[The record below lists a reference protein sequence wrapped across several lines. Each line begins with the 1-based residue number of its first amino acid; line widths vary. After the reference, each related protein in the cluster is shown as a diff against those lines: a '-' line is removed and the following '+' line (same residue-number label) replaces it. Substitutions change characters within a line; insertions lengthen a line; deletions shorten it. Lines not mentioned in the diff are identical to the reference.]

1 MMVRRT
7 HPTTAQR
14 LNMNKYYSSLT
25 RIHVLALAAALLIA
39 LNSLWLDAFHTLD
52 HRISDYFVR
61 QAAQRLI
68 PDPDIVIVDIDEASL
83 AAMQDDA
90 GSWPW
95 PRAVHAELLQGIA
108 RQKPRAIVF
117 DILFSEP
124 DRYRPDSD
132 RYFNQVLRKM
142 RNVYFPMV
150 QLEGNQTLGAPLA
163 ELAEIIPI
171 PRSASADPAARAIL
185 LPPQAIAP
193 ESWRVGLINFTEDA
207 DGIARRYELYRNVS
221 GWQLESLPARVM
233 RDLGYTIPPRSD
245 ISLHWRGDNRAFK
258 HISYSELYAD
268 QSRKKPQRDA
278 HELTGKIV
286 VIGATATGLHDIRAT
301 PIDSLYPGTMI
312 LATALDNL
320 KHQRYL
326 RAAPAWLA
334 PVAAMLLIALQ
345 LPLFLRRRFDVFR
358 IGGALL
364 LLSLALLGAQYFA
377 MTRLY
382 SVALSTPLLF
392 GWGFYFAAAL
402 SEYLR
407 EKRSREQTVRVF
419 NRFLDPRV
427 VSSLVAHG
435 ETPQS
440 LSGQAREITVL
451 FSDIRGF
458 TSLSEIRSPEQIVSL
473 LNRYF
478 SLQVEIIFRH
488 GGTLDKF
495 IGDAIMAFW
504 GAPQEDPRHAE
515 HAVAAALEMEQA
527 LLRFKDELGEDGKD
541 FDVGIG
547 IHSGKA
553 VVGFIGSDARMDY
566 TAIGDTVNLSSRIEG
581 LTKGVA
587 RILVSSDTASLCQ
600 NAFDFKSTGSYKVKG
615 RTKEVELFTPVQV
628 AP

>member
-1 MMVRRT
+1 MDK
-7 HPTTAQR
+7 P
-14 LNMNKYYSSLT
+14 YSPLS
-25 RIHVLALAAALLIA
+25 RIHLIALVVVLLIA
-39 LNSLWLDAFHTLD
+39 LNSMWLNIFSTLD
-52 HRISDYFVR
+52 NRLSDFVVR
-61 QAAQRLI
+61 HVAQRLS
-68 PDPDIVIVDIDEASL
+68 PDTDIVIVDIDEASL
-83 AAMQDDA
+83 AAMQDTA

-95 PRAVHAELLQGIA
+95 PRAVHGELLQGIA
-108 RQKPRAIVF
+108 RQQPRAIVF

-124 DRYRPDSD
+124 DRYRPESD
-132 RYFNQVLRKM
+132 RFFNEVLHDLH
-142 RNVYFPMV
+142 NVYFPML
-150 QLEGNQTLGAPLA
+150 QLEGNQAGGVPLS
-163 ELAEIIPI
+163 EIARVIDLPH
-171 PRSASADPAARAIL
+171 AANADPDARAIL
-185 LPPQAIAP
+185 LPPQAVAT
-193 ESWRVGLINFTEDA
+193 ESWRVGLVNFTEDA
-207 DGIARRYELYRNVS
+207 DGIARRYELHRDVS

-233 RDLGYTIPPRSD
+233 RDLGYPIPQQPD
-245 ISLHWRGDNRAFK
+245 ISLHWRGGSHSFK
-258 HISYSELYAD
+258 HISYVELYAD
-268 QSRKKPQRDA
+268 QSRQKQQRDA

-286 VIGATATGLHDIRAT
+286 IIGTTATGLHDIRAT
-301 PIDSLYPGTMI
+301 PISSLYPGVAI

-320 KHQRYL
+320 KNQRYL
-326 RAAPAWLA
+326 RAAPAYFA
-334 PVAAMLLIALQ
+334 PLTAVLLIVMQ
-345 LPLFLRRRFDVFR
+345 LPLFLQRRVDVFK

-364 LLSLALLGAQYFA
+364 LLSLLLLGAQYFA
-377 MTRLY
+377 MTQLY
-382 SVALSTPLLF
+382 SVALLTPLLF

-407 EKRSREQTVRVF
+407 EKKSREQTVRIF

-458 TSLSEIRSPEQIVSL
+458 TTLSEKRSPEQIVSL

-504 GAPQEDPRHAE
+504 GAPQDDPQHAA
-515 HAVAAALEMEQA
+515 HAVAAALEMEQC
-527 LLRFKDELGEDGKD
+527 LLRFKDELGADGKD

-547 IHSGKA
+547 IHTGKA

-587 RILVSSDTASLCQ
+587 RILVSSDTVAHCQ
-600 NAFDFKSTGSYKVKG
+600 NAFDFSPTGSYKVKG
-615 RTKEVELFTPVQV
+615 RLQEVELFIPIQVTP
-628 AP
+628 

>member
-1 MMVRRT
+1 MDK
-7 HPTTAQR
+7 P
-14 LNMNKYYSSLT
+14 YSPLS
-25 RIHVLALAAALLIA
+25 RIHLIALVVVLLIA
-39 LNSLWLDAFHTLD
+39 LNSMWLNIFSTLD
-52 HRISDYFVR
+52 NRLSDFVVR
-61 QAAQRLI
+61 HVAQQLS
-68 PDPDIVIVDIDEASL
+68 PDTDIVIVDIDEASL
-83 AAMQDDA
+83 AAMQDTA

-95 PRAVHAELLQGIA
+95 PRAVHGELLQGIA
-108 RQKPRAIVF
+108 RQTPRAIVF

-124 DRYRPDSD
+124 DRYRPESD
-132 RYFNQVLRKM
+132 RFFNEVLHDLH
-142 RNVYFPMV
+142 NVYFPML
-150 QLEGNQTLGAPLA
+150 QLEGNQAGGVPLS
-163 ELAEIIPI
+163 EIAHVIDLPH
-171 PRSASADPAARAIL
+171 AANADPDARAIL
-185 LPPQAIAP
+185 LPPQAVAT
-193 ESWRVGLINFTEDA
+193 ESWRVGLVNFTEDA
-207 DGIARRYELYRNVS
+207 DGIARRYELHRDVS

-233 RDLGYTIPPRSD
+233 RDLGYPIPQQPD
-245 ISLHWRGDNRAFK
+245 ISLQWRGDSHAFK
-258 HISYSELYAD
+258 HISYVELYAD
-268 QSRKKPQRDA
+268 QSRQKQQRDT

-286 VIGATATGLHDIRAT
+286 IIGTTATGLHDIRAT
-301 PIDSLYPGTMI
+301 PISSLYPGVAI

-320 KHQRYL
+320 KNQRYL
-326 RAAPAWLA
+326 RAAPAYFA
-334 PVAAMLLIALQ
+334 PLTAVLLIVMQ
-345 LPLFLRRRFDVFR
+345 LPLFLQRRVDVFK

-364 LLSLALLGAQYFA
+364 LLSLLLLGAQYFA
-377 MTRLY
+377 MTQLY
-382 SVALSTPLLF
+382 SVALLTPLLF

-407 EKRSREQTVRVF
+407 EKKSREQTVRIF

-458 TSLSEIRSPEQIVSL
+458 TTLSEKRSPEQIVSL

-504 GAPQEDPRHAE
+504 GAPQDDPQHAA
-515 HAVAAALEMEQA
+515 HAVAAALEMEQC

-547 IHSGKA
+547 IHTGKA

-587 RILVSSDTASLCQ
+587 RILVSSDTVAHCQ
-600 NAFDFKSTGSYKVKG
+600 NAFDFSPTGSYKVKG
-615 RTKEVELFTPVQV
+615 RLQEVELFIPIQVTP
-628 AP
+628 

>member
-1 MMVRRT
+1 MTMAAASNNT
-7 HPTTAQR
+7 
-14 LNMNKYYSSLT
+14 SLG
-25 RIHVLALAAALLIA
+25 RIHLIA
-39 LNSLWLDAFHTLD
+39 LAVVVLVAINSAWLNLFGTLD
-52 HRISDYFVR
+52 NRLSDFFVR
-61 QAAQRLI
+61 QSAQKLS
-68 PDPDIVIVDIDEASL
+68 PDPDIVIVDIDEVSL
-83 AAMQDDA
+83 AAMQDTA

-108 RQKPRAIVF
+108 RQQPRAVVF

-124 DRYRPDSD
+124 DRYRPESD
-132 RYFNQVLRKM
+132 QYLNEVLHDM
-142 RNVYFPMV
+142 RNVYFPMAL
-150 QLEGNQTLGAPLA
+150 LEGNQTMGVPLA
-163 ELAEIIPI
+163 ELAKTITIPH
-171 PRSASADPAARAIL
+171 SADADPNARAIL
-185 LPPQAIAP
+185 LPPQAIAT
-193 ESWRVGLINFTEDA
+193 ESWRVGLINLTQDT
-207 DGIARRYELYRNVS
+207 DGIARRYELRRDVS

-233 RDLGYTIPPRSD
+233 RDLGYPIPPQPYLNLD
-245 ISLHWRGDNRAFK
+245 WRGGSNAFK

-268 QSRKKPQRDA
+268 QSRQKPQRDL

-286 VIGATATGLHDIRAT
+286 VIGTTATGLHDIRAT
-301 PIDSLYPGTMI
+301 PVSGQYPGVAI

-320 KHQRYL
+320 KNQRYL
-326 RAAPAWLA
+326 HAAPAYIA
-334 PVAAMLLIALQ
+334 PLIALLLIGMQ
-345 LPLFLRRRFDVFR
+345 LPLFVLRRLDVFR
-358 IGGALL
+358 IGGAML
-364 LLSLALLGAQYFA
+364 LLSIALLAVQYFA
-377 MTRLY
+377 MTRMYTIAML
-382 SVALSTPLLF
+382 TPLLF

-407 EKRSREQTVRVF
+407 EKKSREQTVRIF

-427 VSSLVAHG
+427 VGSLVAQG

-458 TSLSEIRSPEQIVSL
+458 TTLSEKRSPEEIVSL

-504 GAPQEDPRHAE
+504 GAPQDDPLHAQ
-515 HAVAAALEMEQA
+515 HAVAAALEMEQS
-527 LLRFKDELGEDGKD
+527 LLRFKKELGEDGKD

-547 IHSGKA
+547 IHTGKA
-553 VVGFIGSDARMDY
+553 VVGFLGSEARMDY

-587 RILVSSDTASLCQ
+587 RILVSGETAEHCRK
-600 NAFDFKSTGSYKVKG
+600 AFDFSPTGSYKVKG
-615 RTKEVELFTPVQV
+615 RSQEVELFTPAKVS
-628 AP
+628 P

>member
-1 MMVRRT
+1 MSSAFT
-7 HPTTAQR
+7 QP
-14 LNMNKYYSSLT
+14 LN
-25 RIHVLALAAALLIA
+25 RIQLIAVATVLLVA
-39 LNSLWLDAFHTLD
+39 LNSLWLNAFGALD
-52 HRISDYFVR
+52 NRLSDFFARRVAL
-61 QAAQRLI
+61 QLS

-83 AAMQDDA
+83 AAMQDTA

-95 PRAVHAELLQGIA
+95 PRAVHGELLQGIA
-108 RQKPRAIVF
+108 RQQPRAIVF

-132 RYFNQVLRKM
+132 QFFNEVLHELH
-142 RNVYFPMV
+142 NVYFPML
-150 QLEGNQTLGAPLA
+150 QLEGKQSDGIPLS
-163 ELAEIIPI
+163 ELARVMDIPHS
-171 PRSASADPAARAIL
+171 PDADPHARAIL
-185 LPPQAIAP
+185 LPPQAVAT
-193 ESWRVGLINFTEDA
+193 ESWRAGLINFKEDR
-207 DGIARRYELYRNVS
+207 DGIARRYPLHVNIS

-233 RDLGYTIPPRSD
+233 RDLGYPVPQRPYIR
-245 ISLHWRGDNRAFK
+245 LHWRGDRLAFR
-258 HISYSELYAD
+258 HIPYSDLYAD
-268 QSRKKPQRDA
+268 QSRQKPLRDP

-286 VIGATATGLHDIRAT
+286 VIGSTATGLHDIRAT
-301 PIDSLYPGTMI
+301 PVSSLYPGVEI

-320 KHQRYL
+320 KNQRHMRSGSAYFAPL
-326 RAAPAWLA
+326 AAL
-334 PVAAMLLIALQ
+334 LLIALQ
-345 LPLFLRRRFDVFR
+345 LPLFQRRIDVFR

-364 LLSLALLGAQYFA
+364 LLSLALLAAQYFA

-382 SVALSTPLLF
+382 SIALLTPLLF
-392 GWGFYFAAAL
+392 GWAFYFAAAL

-407 EKRSREQTVRVF
+407 EKKSREQTVRIF

-427 VSSLVAHG
+427 VSSLVAQG

-458 TSLSEIRSPEQIVSL
+458 TTLSESHTPEQIVAL

-478 SLQVEIIFRH
+478 SLQVEVIFRH

-504 GAPQEDPRHAE
+504 GAPQDDPQHAA
-515 HAVAAALEMEQA
+515 HAVAAALEMEQC
-527 LLRFKDELGEDGKD
+527 LLRFKAELGADGQN

-553 VVGFIGSDARMDY
+553 VVGFIGSEARLDY

-581 LTKGVA
+581 LTKGVD
-587 RILVSSDTASLCQ
+587 RILVSSDTAAQCR
-600 NAFDFKSTGSYKVKG
+600 NAFDFTPVGSYKVKG
-615 RTKEVELFTPVQV
+615 RLQEVELFSPMRVTP
-628 AP
+628 

>member
-1 MMVRRT
+1 MDKP
-7 HPTTAQR
+7 HSP
-14 LNMNKYYSSLT
+14 LS
-25 RIHVLALAAALLIA
+25 RIHLIALVAILLIA
-39 LNSLWLDAFHTLD
+39 LNSTWLNLFSALD
-52 HRISDYFVR
+52 NRLSDFVVR
-61 QAAQRLI
+61 HVAQPLS

-83 AAMQDDA
+83 AAMQDTA

-124 DRYRPDSD
+124 DRYRPESD
-132 RYFNQVLRKM
+132 QFFNEVLRDM
-142 RNVYFPMV
+142 RNVYFPMAL
-150 QLEGNQTLGAPLA
+150 LEGNQVLGVPLA
-163 ELAEIIPI
+163 ELAKVIDIPHA
-171 PRSASADPAARAIL
+171 PDADPEARAIL
-185 LPPQAIAP
+185 LPPQAVAT
-193 ESWRVGLINFTEDA
+193 ESWRVGLINFTEDR
-207 DGIARRYELYRNVS
+207 DGIARRYELSRNVS

-233 RDLGYTIPPRSD
+233 RDLGYAIPPQPY
-245 ISLHWRGDNRAFK
+245 ISLHWRGDSNAYK

-268 QSRKKPQRDA
+268 QSRQKPQRNA
-278 HELTGKIV
+278 HELAGKIV
-286 VIGATATGLHDIRAT
+286 IIGTTATGLHDIRAT
-301 PIDSLYPGTMI
+301 PISSLYPGVAI

-320 KHQRYL
+320 KNQRYL
-326 RAAPAWLA
+326 HAAPIYFA
-334 PVAAMLLIALQ
+334 PLIAILLVIMQ
-345 LPLFLRRRFDVFR
+345 LPLFIQRRLDVFR
-358 IGGALL
+358 IGGTLL
-364 LLSLALLGAQYFA
+364 LLSIALLGAQYFA

-382 SVALSTPLLF
+382 SVALLTPLLF
-392 GWGFYFAAAL
+392 GWGFYFAVAL

-407 EKRSREQTVRVF
+407 EKKSREQTVRIF

-427 VSSLVAHG
+427 VNSLVAQG

-458 TSLSEIRSPEQIVSL
+458 TTLSEKRSPEEIVSL

-478 SLQVEIIFRH
+478 SLQVDIIFRH

-504 GAPQEDPRHAE
+504 GAPQDDAQHAE
-515 HAVAAALEMEQA
+515 HAVAAALEMEQS
-527 LLRFKDELGEDGKD
+527 LLRFKTELGEDGKD

-553 VVGFIGSDARMDY
+553 VVGFIGSEARMDY

-587 RILVSSDTASLCQ
+587 RILVSGDTVAHCR
-600 NAFDFKSTGSYKVKG
+600 NTFDFSPTGSYKVKG
-615 RTKEVELFTPVQV
+615 RSQEVELFTPAKVT
-628 AP
+628 P

>member
-1 MMVRRT
+1 MDK
-7 HPTTAQR
+7 HFSQ
-14 LNMNKYYSSLT
+14 LS
-25 RIHVLALAAALLIA
+25 RIHLIALAAVLLIV
-39 LNSLWLDAFHTLD
+39 LNSVWLNLFSALD
-52 HRISDYFVR
+52 NRLSDLFVR
-61 QAAQRLI
+61 QVAQKLS

-83 AAMQDDA
+83 AAMQDTA

-95 PRAVHAELLQGIA
+95 PRAVHGELLQGIA
-108 RQKPRAIVF
+108 RQQPRAIVF
-117 DILFSEP
+117 DIMFSEP
-124 DRYRPDSD
+124 DRYRPESD
-132 RYFNQVLRKM
+132 QFFNEVLHDLH
-142 RNVYFPMV
+142 NVYFPMAL
-150 QLEGNQTLGAPLA
+150 LEGNQTLGVPLA
-163 ELAEIIPI
+163 ELTKVIDIPHA
-171 PRSASADPAARAIL
+171 PGADPNARAIV

-193 ESWRVGLINFTEDA
+193 ESWRVGLINLMEDT
-207 DGIARRYELYRNVS
+207 DGIARKYELRRDIS

-233 RDLGYTIPPRSD
+233 RELGYTIPQQPD
-245 ISLHWRGDNRAFK
+245 ISLHWRGGSQGFK

-268 QSRKKPQRDA
+268 QSRQKPQRDP

-286 VIGATATGLHDIRAT
+286 VIGTTATGLHDIRAT
-301 PIDSLYPGTMI
+301 PVSSQYPGVEI
-312 LATALDNL
+312 LATALDNM
-320 KHQRYL
+320 KNQRYL
-326 RAAPAWLA
+326 HAAPAYLSPLLA
-334 PVAAMLLIALQ
+334 ALLIAVQ
-345 LPLFLRRRFDVFR
+345 VPLFIRRRLDVFR

-364 LLSLALLGAQYFA
+364 LLSVALLAAQYFA

-382 SVALSTPLLF
+382 TVAMLTPLLF
-392 GWGFYFAAAL
+392 GWLFYFAAAL

-407 EKRSREQTVRVF
+407 EKKSREQTVRIF

-427 VSSLVAHG
+427 VSSLVSQG

-458 TSLSEIRSPEQIVSL
+458 TTLSEKRTPEEIVSL

-504 GAPQEDPRHAE
+504 GAPQDDPQHAQ
-515 HAVAAALEMEQA
+515 HAVAAALEMEQS
-527 LLRFKDELGEDGKD
+527 LLRFKAELGGDGKD

-547 IHSGKA
+547 IHTGIA
-553 VVGFIGSDARMDY
+553 VVGFIGSQARMDY

-587 RILVSSDTASLCQ
+587 RILVSSDTVAHCQ
-600 NAFDFKSTGSYKVKG
+600 NAFDFSPTGSYKVKG
-615 RTKEVELFTPVQV
+615 RSQEVELF
-628 AP
+628 APAPANT

>member
-1 MMVRRT
+1 MDK
-7 HPTTAQR
+7 P
-14 LNMNKYYSSLT
+14 YSPLS
-25 RIHVLALAAALLIA
+25 RIHLIALVVVLLIA
-39 LNSLWLDAFHTLD
+39 LNSMWLNIFSTLD
-52 HRISDYFVR
+52 NRLSDFVVR
-61 QAAQRLI
+61 HVAQQLS
-68 PDPDIVIVDIDEASL
+68 PDTDIVIVDIDEASL
-83 AAMQDDA
+83 AAMQDTA

-95 PRAVHAELLQGIA
+95 PRAVHGELLQGIA
-108 RQKPRAIVF
+108 RQQPRAIVF

-124 DRYRPDSD
+124 DRYRPESD
-132 RYFNQVLRKM
+132 RFFNEVLHDLH
-142 RNVYFPMV
+142 NVYFPML
-150 QLEGNQTLGAPLA
+150 QLEGNQAGGVPLS
-163 ELAEIIPI
+163 EIARVIDLPH
-171 PRSASADPAARAIL
+171 AANADPDARAIL
-185 LPPQAIAP
+185 LPPQAVAT
-193 ESWRVGLINFTEDA
+193 ESWRVGLVNFTEDA
-207 DGIARRYELYRNVS
+207 DGIARRYELHRDVS

-233 RDLGYTIPPRSD
+233 RDLGYPIPQQPD
-245 ISLHWRGDNRAFK
+245 INLHWRGDSHAFK
-258 HISYSELYAD
+258 HISYVELYAD
-268 QSRKKPQRDA
+268 QSRQKQQRDI

-286 VIGATATGLHDIRAT
+286 IIGTTATGLHDIRAT
-301 PIDSLYPGTMI
+301 PISSLYPGVAI

-320 KHQRYL
+320 KNQRYL
-326 RAAPAWLA
+326 HTAPSYFA
-334 PVAAMLLIALQ
+334 PLCAMLLIVMQ
-345 LPLFLRRRFDVFR
+345 LPLFLHRRVDVFK

-364 LLSLALLGAQYFA
+364 LLSLLLLGAQYFA
-377 MTRLY
+377 MTQLY
-382 SVALSTPLLF
+382 SVALLTPLLF

-407 EKRSREQTVRVF
+407 EKKSREQTVRIF

-458 TSLSEIRSPEQIVSL
+458 TTLSEKRSPEQIVSL

-504 GAPQEDPRHAE
+504 GAPQDDPQHAA
-515 HAVAAALEMEQA
+515 HAVAAALEMEQC

-547 IHSGKA
+547 IHTGKA

-587 RILVSSDTASLCQ
+587 RILVSSDTVAHCQ
-600 NAFDFKSTGSYKVKG
+600 NAFDFSPTGSYKVKG
-615 RTKEVELFTPVQV
+615 RLQEVELFIPIQVTP
-628 AP
+628 

>member
-1 MMVRRT
+1 MDQPR
-7 HPTTAQR
+7 P
-14 LNMNKYYSSLT
+14 SLS
-25 RIHVLALAAALLIA
+25 RIHLIALAAVLLVA
-39 LNSLWLDAFHTLD
+39 LNSAWLNLFSALD
-52 HRISDYFVR
+52 NRLSDLFVR
-61 QAAQRLI
+61 QIAQSLS

-83 AAMQDDA
+83 AAMQDTA

-95 PRAVHAELLQGIA
+95 PRAVHGELLQGIA
-108 RQKPRAIVF
+108 RQQPRAIVF
-117 DILFSEP
+117 DIMFSEP
-124 DRYRPDSD
+124 DRYRPESD
-132 RYFNQVLRKM
+132 QFFNEVLHDLS
-142 RNVYFPMV
+142 NVYFPMA
-150 QLEGNQTLGAPLA
+150 QLEGNQSLGVPLA
-163 ELAEIIPI
+163 ELAKVIPI
-171 PRSASADPAARAIL
+171 PHAPDADPQARAIL
-185 LPPQAIAP
+185 LPPQAVAT
-193 ESWRVGLINFTEDA
+193 ESWRVGLINFSEDR
-207 DGIARRYELYRNVS
+207 DGIARRYELSRNVS

-233 RDLGYTIPPRSD
+233 RDLGYTIPPQPD
-245 ISLHWRGDNRAFK
+245 IILHWRGDSHAYK

-268 QSRKKPQRDA
+268 QSRQKPQRDT

-286 VIGATATGLHDIRAT
+286 IIGTTATGLHDIRAT
-301 PIDSLYPGTMI
+301 PVSSLYPGVGI

-320 KHQRYL
+320 KNQRYL
-326 RAAPAWLA
+326 HAAPAWFA
-334 PVAAMLLIALQ
+334 PLIALLLIAVQ
-345 LPLFLRRRFDVFR
+345 LPLFARRRLDVFR

-364 LLSLALLGAQYFA
+364 LLSLALLAAQYFA

-382 SVALSTPLLF
+382 SVALLTPLLF

-407 EKRSREQTVRVF
+407 EKRSREHTVRIF

-427 VSSLVAHG
+427 VSSLVAQG
-435 ETPQS
+435 QTPQS
-440 LSGQAREITVL
+440 LSGRAREITVL

-458 TSLSEIRSPEQIVSL
+458 TTLSEKRTPEEIVSL

-504 GAPQEDPRHAE
+504 GAPQDDPQHAE

-527 LLRFKDELGEDGKD
+527 LLRFREDLGEDGKD

-547 IHSGKA
+547 IHTGKA
-553 VVGFIGSDARMDY
+553 VVGFIGSDTRMDY

-587 RILVSSDTASLCQ
+587 RILVSGDTAAHCR
-600 NAFDFKSTGSYKVKG
+600 NAFDFRPTGSYKVKG
-615 RTKEVELFTPVQV
+615 RVKEVELFTPAKVT
-628 AP
+628 P

>member
-1 MMVRRT
+1 
-7 HPTTAQR
+7 
-14 LNMNKYYSSLT
+14 MNKSYSPLT
-25 RIHVLALAAALLIA
+25 RIHLLAIAAALLIA
-39 LNSLWLDAFHTLD
+39 LNSLWLDMFHTLD
-52 HRISDYFVR
+52 NRLSDFFVR
-61 QAAQRLI
+61 QVAQNLG

-83 AAMQDDA
+83 AAMQDTA

-108 RQKPRAIVF
+108 RQQPRAIVF

-124 DRYRPDSD
+124 DRYRPESD
-132 RYFNQVLRKM
+132 QYFNEVLHDLP
-142 RNVYFPMV
+142 NVYFPML
-150 QLEGNQTLGAPLA
+150 QLEGNQTNGVPLA
-163 ELAEIIPI
+163 EVARIIDI
-171 PRSASADPAARAIL
+171 PRSASADPEARAIL
-185 LPPQAIAP
+185 LPPQAVAP
-193 ESWRVGLINFTEDA
+193 ESWRVGLINFTEDR
-207 DGIARRYELYRNVS
+207 DGIARRYDLYRDLS
-221 GWQLESLPARVM
+221 GWKLESLPARVM
-233 RDLGYTIPPRSD
+233 RDLGYTIPPQPD
-245 ISLHWRGDNRAFK
+245 ISLNWRGTAGSFK

-268 QSRKKPQRDA
+268 QSRQRPQRDA

-286 VIGATATGLHDIRAT
+286 IIGSTATGLHDIRAT
-301 PIDSLYPGTMI
+301 PISSLYPGIAI

-320 KHQRYL
+320 KNQRYL
-326 RAAPAWLA
+326 HTAPAFSA
-334 PVAAMLLIALQ
+334 PLIALLLIVMQ
-345 LPLFLRRRFDVFR
+345 WPLFVRRSLDAFR

-364 LLSLALLGAQYFA
+364 LLSLALLAAQYFA

-382 SVALSTPLLF
+382 SVALLTPLLF

-407 EKRSREQTVRVF
+407 EKRSREQTVRIF

-427 VSSLVAHG
+427 VSSLVAQG

-440 LSGQAREITVL
+440 LSGQARAITVL

-458 TSLSEIRSPEQIVSL
+458 TTLSEKRSPEQIVSL

-504 GAPQEDPRHAE
+504 GAPQEDPQHAQ

-527 LLRFKDELGEDGKD
+527 LLRFKQELGEDGQD

-587 RILVSSDTASLCQ
+587 RILVSGDTVAQCRG
-600 NAFDFKSTGSYKVKG
+600 AFDFAPTGSYKVKG
-615 RTKEVELFTPVQV
+615 RVKEVELYTLNQV
-628 AP
+628 NK

>member
-1 MMVRRT
+1 MDK
-7 HPTTAQR
+7 P
-14 LNMNKYYSSLT
+14 YSPLS
-25 RIHVLALAAALLIA
+25 RIHLIALVVVLLIA
-39 LNSLWLDAFHTLD
+39 LNSMWLNIFSTLD
-52 HRISDYFVR
+52 NRLSDFVVR
-61 QAAQRLI
+61 HVAQQLT
-68 PDPDIVIVDIDEASL
+68 PDTDIVIVDIDEASL
-83 AAMQDDA
+83 AAMQDTA

-95 PRAVHAELLQGIA
+95 PRAVHGELLQGIA
-108 RQKPRAIVF
+108 RQQPRAIVF

-124 DRYRPDSD
+124 DRYRPESD
-132 RYFNQVLRKM
+132 RFFNEVLHDLH
-142 RNVYFPMV
+142 NVYFPML
-150 QLEGNQTLGAPLA
+150 QLEGNQAGGVPLS
-163 ELAEIIPI
+163 EIAHVIDLPH
-171 PRSASADPAARAIL
+171 AANADPDARAIL
-185 LPPQAIAP
+185 LPPQAVAT
-193 ESWRVGLINFTEDA
+193 ESWRVGLVNFTEDA
-207 DGIARRYELYRNVS
+207 DGIARRYELHRDVS

-233 RDLGYTIPPRSD
+233 RDLGYPIPQQPD
-245 ISLHWRGDNRAFK
+245 ISLHWRGGSHAFK
-258 HISYSELYAD
+258 HISYVELYAD
-268 QSRKKPQRDA
+268 QSRQKQQRDT

-286 VIGATATGLHDIRAT
+286 IIGTTATGLHDIRAT
-301 PIDSLYPGTMI
+301 PISSLYPGVAI

-320 KHQRYL
+320 KNQRYL
-326 RAAPAWLA
+326 RAAPAYFA
-334 PVAAMLLIALQ
+334 PLTAVLLIVMQ
-345 LPLFLRRRFDVFR
+345 LPLFLQRRVDVFK

-364 LLSLALLGAQYFA
+364 LLSLLLLGAQYFA
-377 MTRLY
+377 MTQLY
-382 SVALSTPLLF
+382 SVALLTPLLF

-407 EKRSREQTVRVF
+407 EKKSREQTVRIF

-458 TSLSEIRSPEQIVSL
+458 TTLSEKRSPEQIVSL

-504 GAPQEDPRHAE
+504 GAPQDDPQHAA
-515 HAVAAALEMEQA
+515 HAVAAALEMEQC

-547 IHSGKA
+547 IHTGKA

-587 RILVSSDTASLCQ
+587 RILVSSDTVAHCQ
-600 NAFDFKSTGSYKVKG
+600 NAFDFSPTGSYKVKG
-615 RTKEVELFTPVQV
+615 RLQEVELFIPIQVTP
-628 AP
+628 

>member
-1 MMVRRT
+1 MDKPRS
-7 HPTTAQR
+7 P
-14 LNMNKYYSSLT
+14 LS
-25 RIHVLALAAALLIA
+25 RIHLIALAAVLLIA
-39 LNSLWLDAFHTLD
+39 LNSMWLNLFSTLD
-52 HRISDYFVR
+52 NRLSDLVVR
-61 QAAQRLI
+61 QVAQQLS

-83 AAMQDDA
+83 AAMQDTA

-95 PRAVHAELLQGIA
+95 PRAVHGELLQGIA
-108 RQKPRAIVF
+108 RQQPRAIVF

-132 RYFNQVLRKM
+132 QFFNEVLHDLH
-142 RNVYFPMV
+142 NVYFPMAL
-150 QLEGNQTLGAPLA
+150 LEGNQSLGVPLA
-163 ELAEIIPI
+163 ELAKVIAIPHA
-171 PRSASADPAARAIL
+171 PDADPQARAIL

-193 ESWRVGLINFTEDA
+193 ESWRVGLINFTEDR
-207 DGIARRYELYRNVS
+207 DGIARKYELHRDIS
-221 GWQLESLPARVM
+221 GWQIESLPPRVM
-233 RDLGYTIPPRSD
+233 RDLGYTIPQQPD
-245 ISLHWRGDNRAFK
+245 ISLHWRGDNHAYK

-268 QSRKKPQRDA
+268 QSRQKPQRDP

-286 VIGATATGLHDIRAT
+286 IIGTTATGLHDIRAT
-301 PIDSLYPGTMI
+301 PVSSLYPGVAI

-320 KHQRYL
+320 KNQRYL
-326 RAAPAWLA
+326 HAAPAYFA
-334 PVAAMLLIALQ
+334 PLVALLLIAAQ
-345 LPLFLRRRFDVFR
+345 LPLFVRRRLDVFR

-364 LLSLALLGAQYFA
+364 LLSLVLLAAQYFA

-382 SVALSTPLLF
+382 SIALLTPLLF

-407 EKRSREQTVRVF
+407 EKRSREQTVRIF

-427 VSSLVAHG
+427 VSSLVAQG

-458 TSLSEIRSPEQIVSL
+458 TTLSEKHSPEEIVSL

-478 SLQVEIIFRH
+478 SLQVEVIFRH

-504 GAPQEDPRHAE
+504 GAPQDDPQHAQ

-527 LLRFKDELGEDGKD
+527 LLRFKEELGEDGKD

-553 VVGFIGSDARMDY
+553 VVGFIGSEARMDY

-587 RILVSSDTASLCQ
+587 RILVSSDTVALCKD
-600 NAFDFKSTGSYKVKG
+600 AFDFSPTGSYKVKG
-615 RTKEVELFTPVQV
+615 RIKEVELFSPAKVST
-628 AP
+628 

>member
-1 MMVRRT
+1 MDK
-7 HPTTAQR
+7 PR
-14 LNMNKYYSSLT
+14 LTLS
-25 RIHVLALAAALLIA
+25 RIHLIALAAVLLIA
-39 LNSLWLDAFHTLD
+39 LNSIWLNLFSTFDNRL
-52 HRISDYFVR
+52 SDFFVR
-61 QAAQRLI
+61 QVASDLS

-83 AAMQDDA
+83 AAMQDTA

-108 RQKPRAIVF
+108 RRKPRAIVF

-124 DRYRPDSD
+124 DRYRPESD
-132 RYFNQVLRKM
+132 QYFNEVLHDLH
-142 RNVYFPMV
+142 NVYFPMAL
-150 QLEGNQTLGAPLA
+150 LEGNQALGVPLA
-163 ELAEIIPI
+163 ELAKVIDFNRAPD
-171 PRSASADPAARAIL
+171 ADPQARAIL
-185 LPPQAIAP
+185 LPPQAVAT
-193 ESWRVGLINFTEDA
+193 ESWRVGLINLTEDR
-207 DGIARRYELYRNVS
+207 DGIARRYELHRDIS

-233 RDLGYTIPPRSD
+233 RDLGYAIPPQPY
-245 ISLHWRGDNRAFK
+245 ISLNWRGGNYPFK
-258 HISYSELYAD
+258 HISYSDLYAD
-268 QSRKKPQRDA
+268 QSRQKPQRNPN
-278 HELTGKIV
+278 ELTGKIV
-286 VIGATATGLHDIRAT
+286 VIGTTAAGLHDIRAT
-301 PIDSLYPGTMI
+301 PISAQYPGVAI

-320 KHQRYL
+320 KNRRYL
-326 RAAPAWLA
+326 HPAPAYIA
-334 PVAAMLLIALQ
+334 PLCAMLLIAVQ
-345 LPLFLRRRFDVFR
+345 MPLFVRRRLDVFR

-364 LLSLALLGAQYFA
+364 LLSVMLLSAQYFA

-382 SVALSTPLLF
+382 SIALLTPLLF

-407 EKRSREQTVRVF
+407 EKKSREQTVRIF

-427 VSSLVAHG
+427 VDSLVAQG

-440 LSGQAREITVL
+440 LSGQAREISVL

-458 TSLSEIRSPEQIVSL
+458 TTLSEKRSPEEIVSL

-504 GAPQEDPRHAE
+504 GAPQEDPQHAE
-515 HAVAAALEMEQA
+515 HAVEAALEMEQS
-527 LLRFKDELGEDGKD
+527 LLRFKAELGEDGKD

-553 VVGFIGSDARMDY
+553 VVGFIGSDARLDY

-587 RILVSSDTASLCQ
+587 RILVSADTVAHCR
-600 NAFDFKSTGSYKVKG
+600 NAFDFSPTGSYKVKG
-615 RTKEVELFTPVQV
+615 RLQEVELFTPAKVT
-628 AP
+628 P